1 MRWWAKGSANRRR
14 WPHRSSGYSQSMGR
28 NQRIGWALI
37 ACAGLLSTGIV
48 SLEIYSLVTSDSA
61 VSSETLPTLEFE
73 PAGED

>member
-1 MRWWAKGSANRRR
+1 
-14 WPHRSSGYSQSMGR
+14 MGR